1 MKFEYESVLLSRDE
15 TIEDLQVKLRE
26 QDERLQG
33 HRSKFE
39 RDLSSIFDELES
51 VKLTCEQ
58 ITSEKNLS

>member
-1 MKFEYESVLLSRDE
+1 MKLEYEIVLLSRDE

-33 HRSKFE
+33 E
-39 RDLSSIFDELES
+39 RDLSSIFDKLES